1 MKEKFITL
9 QAKLMDLILLSG
21 LILIGAMTIVGFFYG
36 IVAAFVY
43 LQNKSENKWLVLKKR
58 QTIIISLLLEISAVF
73 VSSIFFLKATLIPK
87 LHGGTTVI
95 ISFFLAVCFLILI
108 PLYLILLWELA
119 IGTIFTKE
127 IFLISIKVIL
137 IGFPTWLT
145 QIVLMIGV
153 SIITYLFPALSIIT
167 VGFLAMRTGR
177 VIDEQ
182 KTTLAVLQEDC

>member
-73 VSSIFFLKATLIPK
+73 VSSIFFLNATLIPK

-137 IGFPTWLT
+137 ICFPTWLT